1 MADTEKELLISPV
14 VGENIIHN
22 TKARLSLP
30 DSLLE
35 KKKRWEESEKKNAP
49 R

>member
-22 TKARLSLP
+22 TKARTTHRCFVGR
-30 DSLLE
+30 E
-35 KKKRWEESEKKNAP
+35 KK
-49 R
+49 